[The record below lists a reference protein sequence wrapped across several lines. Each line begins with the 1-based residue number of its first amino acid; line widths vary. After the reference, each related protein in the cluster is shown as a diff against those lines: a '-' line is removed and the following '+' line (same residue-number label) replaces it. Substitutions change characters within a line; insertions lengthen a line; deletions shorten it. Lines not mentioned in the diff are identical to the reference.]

1 MWTPPSRQQIES
13 NANPY
18 RALTSEQVRQNAHKA
33 WKEAADKKLKDQ
45 YTWDAKKGK
54 YVRLDGEKTPFDDLE
69 DQYTWDEKSGKY
81 VRLDGETGIVE
92 ESVDLSE
99 GGVKAALED
108 YMYSIPKAAI
118 EELKPIMKQKAS
130 TKKFGQITKILK
142 KHGFTDKFMGSY
154 PANVVNDYFDTFF
167 GESTELDEVSPPGW
181 EGTVK
186 AMKKKKEIDNPWAL
200 AWWMKGKGYKSHRK
214 EDGTKKE
221 SVELGEQEKA
231 IKSDKVDPE
240 GYYAVYKD
248 GGKLK
253 VAGPYSTESAATDY
267 NYEGLVDVLDGA
279 ELVKSRYKAIS
290 VVKES
295 VELGEASES
304 IKKVK
309 KMGFQ
314 TLYQFGGKYYI
325 VSTSPMA
332 DETAIFNSDKNGD
345 VKDYREI
352 WSERERVSHDYAI
365 KDYIDNKFKAFG
377 VKIESVCGCDEKIDE
392 SHTRAELEKLSIS
405 KLREL
410 MKEYDKKAAN
420 GDDDAARELADIR
433 GILRSRGAGSVV
445 EENLQERSIADM
457 AAEIIPIKHR
467 GPSMKPKKVT
477 AIKLVL
483 PDTPDI
489 KKKMKAVMDKDATFR
504 RKMLDLVID
513 REERSN
519 GELVLHFASFRG
531 REKFSEMMNDAAK

>member
-18 RALTSEQVRQNAHKA
+18 RSLTSEQVRQNAHKA
-33 WKEAADKKLKDQ
+33 WQEAADKKLKDQ

-54 YVRLDGEKTPFDDLE
+54 YVRLDGKKTPFDDLE

-92 ESVDLSE
+92 ESADLSE

-118 EELKPIMKQKAS
+118 EELRPIMKQKAS

-142 KHGFTDKFMGSY
+142 KHGFTAKFMGSY

-167 GESTELDEVSPPGW
+167 GTVETSKSRSWTPGGKDDPDNKMGGFWEETNELDEVSPPGW
-181 EGTVK
+181 KGTVK
-186 AMKKKKEIDNPWAL
+186 AMKKHKDIDNPWAL

-221 SVELGEQEKA
+221 SVELGEQEKWIQKA
-231 IKSDKVDPE
+231 IKKPGSLKKAMGVSPEEEIPTGELNKLIKNLSKKAEGDKTLSDRE
-240 GYYAVYKD
+240 L
-248 GGKLK
+248 KLLQK
-253 VAGPYSTESAATDY
+253 ANLAKTLRGFKKEDTDCGCGEDIEESHTH
-267 NYEGLVDVLDGA
+267 A
-279 ELVKSRYKAIS
+279 ELVK
-290 VVKES
+290 
-295 VELGEASES
+295 
-304 IKKVK
+304 
-309 KMGFQ
+309 
-314 TLYQFGGKYYI
+314 
-325 VSTSPMA
+325 
-332 DETAIFNSDKNGD
+332 
-345 VKDYREI
+345 
-352 WSERERVSHDYAI
+352 
-365 KDYIDNKFKAFG
+365 
-377 VKIESVCGCDEKIDE
+377 
-392 SHTRAELEKLSIS
+392 LSIT

-410 MKEYDKKAAN
+410 MKEYEEKAAK

-433 GILRSRGAGSVV
+433 GILRSKGAGSVV

-457 AAEIIPIKHR
+457 AAEIIAIKQR

-489 KKKMKAVMDKDATFR
+489 KKKMKAVMDKDAAFR
-504 RKMLDLVID
+504 RKMSELVID

-519 GELVLHFASFRG
+519 GEIVLHFASFRG
-531 REKFSEMMNDAAK
+531 REKFSQMMNDAAK